1 MLCVI
6 HTSKTANV
14 SIELVSVL
22 LAFKC
27 ELTWTSQNKDIFEII
42 PDHELRTFRMRN
54 EGLCTES
61 TRAILRY
68 FASLPFDQG
77 VQAHQSGL

>member
-42 PDHELRTFRMRN
+42 PEHGMLRTLETWAERV
-54 EGLCTES
+54 LK
-61 TRAILRY
+61 
-68 FASLPFDQG
+68 
-77 VQAHQSGL
+77 

>member
-14 SIELVSVL
+14 SIELVSVF

-42 PDHELRTFRMRN
+42 RIRMRN

-61 TRAILRY
+61 IRTILRY

>member
-27 ELTWTSQNKDIFEII
+27 ELTWTSQKNIFEII
-42 PDHELRTFRMRN
+42 QDHGMLSMVKDIGNLGWPVCQSKLLR
-54 EGLCTES
+54 S
-61 TRAILRY
+61 VHKDAINHIL
-68 FASLPFDQG
+68 S
-77 VQAHQSGL
+77 